1 MNKNDTILSGA
12 LYIKMVKGGA
22 GNLANNRSIV
32 NDLNVFPIPDG
43 DTGDNMFM
51 TIDSGVSFTEGIE
64 APALG
69 DIAGKLA
76 QGMLLGARGN
86 SGVILSRIFAGI
98 AKGFENVEK
107 ADIPTLGKAFEQGIQ
122 ESYNAVSEPTEG
134 TILTVY
140 REAVRYANSRISE
153 NTTLSRYFD
162 DFTEEVQNSLLRTPE
177 LLNVL
182 KEAGVVDSGGAGL
195 FYIAQGMKDALS
207 GKMPITEGN
216 PTDTARAP
224 KKTDT
229 SRFNENSILQFGYCT
244 EFLLQLQN
252 CKVDVAHFDKEELF
266 RWLNTHGESVVA
278 FAEGSVI
285 KVHIHTMHPGEILDH
300 CQQYGEF
307 LTLKIENMTLQHSE
321 VTIENRFEV
330 PKPKKKKKFAL
341 VCVASGEGMKNTLS
355 SMGVD
360 QIVDGGQSMNPS
372 TGDFLDAF
380 GKLDAETIFVFP
392 NNGNVIL
399 TARQAAELYKE
410 ADVRVIQSK
419 NIGQGYAGVSMFDT
433 SSDNADEI
441 EKELIDSLENV
452 VTGSVSKS
460 IRATEKDGVRIQ
472 AGDYIGFVDDTIYVA
487 APDAL
492 TAAKELARKLDASSK
507 DILLLLC
514 GAEAK
519 NEEAQKLYAE
529 LKNECRRAEVIFID
543 GGQPIF
549 DYVLV
554 LE

>member
-1 MNKNDTILSGA
+1 MNRNDTILSGT
-12 LYIKMVKGGA
+12 LYVEMVKGGA

-51 TIDSGVSFTEGIE
+51 TIDSGVSSAEGME
-64 APALG
+64 EPTLG

-76 QGMLLGARGN
+76 KGMLLGARGN

-98 AKGFENVEK
+98 AKGFEGVEK
-107 ADIPTLGKAFEQGIQ
+107 ADIPTLGQALERGVR

-140 REAVRYANSRISE
+140 REAVQYANGRIS
-153 NTTLSRYFD
+153 NATTLSRYFD

-207 GKMPITEGN
+207 GKMPVSGGT
-216 PTDTARAP
+216 PTDTRAP
-224 KKTDT
+224 KKVDT
-229 SRFNENSILQFGYCT
+229 SRFNEDSVLQFGYCT

-252 CKVDVAHFDKEELF
+252 CKVDVAHFDPEELF
-266 RWLNTHGESVVA
+266 RWLNDHGESVVA

-285 KVHIHTMHPGEILDH
+285 KVHIHTMHPGEILNH

-341 VCVASGEGMKNTLS
+341 VCVAAGEGMKNTLF

-380 GKLDAETIFVFP
+380 GKIDAETIFVFP

-399 TARQAAELYKE
+399 TAHQAAELYKE
-410 ADVRVIQSK
+410 ADVRVVQSK

-441 EKELIDSLENV
+441 EKELADALENV
-452 VTGSVSKS
+452 VTGSVSRS
-460 IRATEKDGVRIQ
+460 IRDTEKDGIRIQ
-472 AGDYIGFVDDTIYVA
+472 TGDYIGFVDDRIYVA

-519 NEEAQKLYAE
+519 EEEARKLYEE
-529 LKNECRRAEVIFID
+529 LKADCRRAEVIFID
-543 GGQPIF
+543 GGQPVF